1 MARLHHH
8 ALIWLLIFAMW
19 RFREH
24 VGALLAQPV
33 VLVLLALH
41 LPLIAALVRA
51 RVALA
56 PVARSRRREAKA
68 FATVLGGRVPGV
80 RRAAVAF
87 VHPDLGIGGAERLIV
102 DAAVGLA
109 AQEHPVVVYTSHH
122 DPAHAFKE
130 TCDGTLTVKVYG
142 DFLPRSILGRA
153 HILCATLR
161 GLYLSCAMLLLERS
175 FDVVVVDQLS
185 APIPVLLLSGARV
198 IFYCHFPDLKLAA
211 PGGRVKA
218 LYRAPFNWLEERTSL
233 AAHRILVNSKFTMRV
248 FHETFRTAAA
258 PPEVLYPSINLEQY
272 DAFEANAEVFKA
284 SALAAGPLGRA
295 LTEATCFV
303 SINRFERKK
312 NIALALK
319 AFASLRAMLND
330 AAGAAGAAG
339 AGGFKQLCLI
349 IAGGY
354 DARVAENVE
363 YYKELEAEA
372 IALGLGEQV
381 LFKASFSEA
390 ERAALLT
397 QSAAVVYTP
406 SDEHFGIVPLEAM
419 YCRRPVIAVNSGG
432 PTESIVHEQTG
443 ILCDATPEAFA
454 EAMRRVLEDAG
465 AARAMGQRGRE
476 RVAEHFSLAAFA
488 VRLHEIV
495 SQVHVQ

>member
-1 MARLHHH
+1 M
-8 ALIWLLIFAMW
+8 
-19 RFREH
+19 
-24 VGALLAQPV
+24 
-33 VLVLLALH
+33 
-41 LPLIAALVRA
+41 
-51 RVALA
+51 
-56 PVARSRRREAKA
+56 
-68 FATVLGGRVPGV
+68 
-80 RRAAVAF
+80 
-87 VHPDLGIGGAERLIV
+87 
-102 DAAVGLA
+102 
-109 AQEHPVVVYTSHH
+109 
-122 DPAHAFKE
+122 
-130 TCDGTLTVKVYG
+130 
-142 DFLPRSILGRA
+142 
-153 HILCATLR
+153 
-161 GLYLSCAMLLLERS
+161 
-175 FDVVVVDQLS
+175 
-185 APIPVLLLSGARV
+185 
-198 IFYCHFPDLKLAA
+198 
-211 PGGRVKA
+211 
-218 LYRAPFNWLEERTSL
+218 
-233 AAHRILVNSKFTMRV
+233 
-248 FHETFRTAAA
+248 
-258 PPEVLYPSINLEQY
+258 LYPSINLEQY
-272 DAFEANAEVFKA
+272 DALDANAEMFKA
-284 SALAAGPLGRA
+284 SALAAAPLGRA
-295 LTEATCFV
+295 LAEATCFV